1 MGYTT
6 EFIDDGRGMIHT
18 GEGVLTGEDLI
29 AGSMRL
35 RAEMKRGGRVE
46 YAMSDLSAVTEMRAT
61 PDDLRQ
67 LAEAQLVT
75 AQILPK
81 ALAAVVAPHD
91 HVFGMARMWEAYAD
105 ATGWE
110 TRVFRDRAS
119 ADRWLEE
126 QITKRR
132 AKAAQAA
139 REH

>member
-6 EFIDDGRGMIHT
+6 QFIDDGRGMIHT
-18 GEGVLTGEDLI
+18 GDGVLTGEELI

-35 RAEMKRGGRVE
+35 RAEMKRGGHVE
-46 YAMSDLSAVTEMRAT
+46 YAMSDLSAVTEMRVT

-75 AQILPK
+75 AQILPR

-91 HVFGMARMWEAYAD
+91 HIFGMARMWEAYAD

-110 TRVFRDRAS
+110 TRVFRDRTS
-119 ADRWLEE
+119 AERWLEE
-126 QITKRR
+126 QVTKRR
-132 AKAAQAA
+132 AKAEQTT
-139 REH
+139 RKR